1 MPESRN
7 QLKKEAQPQ
16 EEFDVNKAN
25 GTESVVEVT
34 ESNIHTPKLNKLDGV
49 FLSKFL
55 LATIYKTSTTTKME
69 LLKQSE
75 FFQDNPKL
83 FEECTEDKFEKYWK
97 DAKAHTFLEGWKM
110 RRFEIKNASGE
121 IVPKIHF
128 LSPLN
133 IILKSLLSVIEYLRV
148 SGASEQEAIKLS
160 KKLRIKEEKFSEYV
174 SKYFKCI
181 LLKFVGQDSNKIHIR
196 VKPTIQMGKMKK
208 LYSER
213 VGIPV
218 TSLRFLFKG
227 RRINDDKTPKV
238 LGMKPDDVIEVQR
251 VSPLMMT
258 PLEQMPTTEQL
269 LNDDPH
275 PDNQTK
281 EQLL

>member
-7 QLKKEAQPQ
+7 QKKEAQPQ
-16 EEFDVNKAN
+16 EEFDVMKAN

-69 LLKQSE
+69 VLKQSA

-83 FEECTEDKFEKYWK
+83 FEECTDEKFVDKWR

-110 RRFEIKNASGE
+110 RRFEIKKASGE

-174 SKYFKCI
+174 SKYF
-181 LLKFVGQDSNKIHIR
+181 F
-196 VKPTIQMGKMKK
+196 
-208 LYSER
+208 
-213 VGIPV
+213 
-218 TSLRFLFKG
+218 LR
-227 RRINDDKTPKV
+227 
-238 LGMKPDDVIEVQR
+238 
-251 VSPLMMT
+251 
-258 PLEQMPTTEQL
+258 
-269 LNDDPH
+269 
-275 PDNQTK
+275 
-281 EQLL
+281 

>member
-7 QLKKEAQPQ
+7 QLKKEVQTQ

-25 GTESVVEVT
+25 ETESVVEVT
-34 ESNIHTPKLNKLDGV
+34 ESNIHTPNKLDGV

-55 LATIYKTSTTTKME
+55 LATIYKTSTTTKIE
-69 LLKQSE
+69 LLKQSA

-83 FEECTEDKFEKYWK
+83 FEECTEEKFDKYWK
-97 DAKAHTFLEGWKM
+97 DAEALMFLEGWKM
-110 RRFEIKNASGE
+110 KRIKIKRSTGE
-121 IVPKIHF
+121 IFPVRHF

-133 IILKSLLSVIEYLRV
+133 IILKSGISVIEYLRV

-181 LLKFVGQDSNKIHIR
+181 LLKFVGQDSTKIHFP
-196 VKPTIQMGKMKK
+196 VKPTIQMGKLKK
-208 LYSER
+208 SYSKR

-218 TSLRFLFKG
+218 SSLRFLFNG
-227 RRINDDKTPKV
+227 RCINDDETPKV
-238 LGMKPDDVIEVQR
+238 LEMKQDDVIEVQR
-251 VSPLMMT
+251 VSPMMMT
-258 PLEQMPTTEQL
+258 PLEEMPTTEQV
-269 LNDDPH
+269 LNEPNLD
-275 PDNQTK
+275 
-281 EQLL
+281 